1 MRTDQYTPG
10 YSAAM
15 VNFMAQRTAEFHA
28 DFFLPHLKPG
38 SSVLDAGC
46 GPGTITLG
54 LARTVAPGH
63 VFGVDVEDSQFDQ
76 ARVEAHREGLSVEF
90 RQGSVYELPF
100 EAQQFDAVFSHAVL
114 EHLSDP
120 AAAIAE
126 FRRVLKPGG
135 VIGLR
140 AGDLGGLLIDAD
152 SEGPAQAF
160 ASYLAQQKQGAKDPN
175 VGRKLARLMRQA
187 GFSVD
192 AVTASYEVI
201 SDLLMKMGPLL
212 ATQFTSPG
220 DFCSLQNRSEK
231 PSLFVALAWCA
242 AIGHAV

>member
-1 MRTDQYTPG
+1 MRTDQYAPG
-10 YSAAM
+10 YSAPM
-15 VNFMAQRTAEFHA
+15 VSFMAQRTAEVHA
-28 DFFLPHLKPG
+28 DFFLPHLKTG
-38 SSVLDAGC
+38 GSVLDAGC

-54 LARTVAPGH
+54 LARRVAPGH
-63 VFGVDVEDSQFDQ
+63 AIGIDIEDSQFEQ
-76 ARVEAHREGLSVEF
+76 ARAEAHREGLRVEF

-100 EAQQFDAVFSHAVL
+100 ESEQFDAVFSHAVL

-120 AAAIAE
+120 TTAIAE

-152 SEGPAQAF
+152 TEGPAQAL
-160 ASYLAQQKQGAKDPN
+160 ATYLAQQKQGAKDPN
-175 VGRKLARLMRQA
+175 VGRKLGRLMRQA

-192 AVTASYEVI
+192 TMTASYEVI
-201 SDLLMKMGPLL
+201 SDLLMKIGPLL
-212 ATQFTSPG
+212 AGQFTSPG
-220 DFCSLQNRSEK
+220 NFCSLQDKPEK

-242 AIGHAV
+242 AIGHAA